1 MRVVSALLAIAAGLA
16 LADASVVTL
25 ALPELLTEL
34 DTTVEGVAAV
44 IGVYTVV
51 LAVVLLPAERLVRRL
66 GAGRVAAAGFA
77 VFAAASLGCALA
89 DTLGALLV
97 ARGIQ
102 AVGGGL
108 GLVAVFALLHAERAV
123 PARRLW
129 LAVAVLGAAVGP
141 ALGGALTQ
149 AFDWRAIFLAQ
160 VPVALAAVLAAGA
173 VGGLAARERA
183 RLDPSQAG
191 GGSVAHWQ
199 TAPARFDWAAGIAL
213 ALVSAALTAV
223 LFLLVLLLVTGW
235 EEDPL
240 RAALAVTVLP
250 LAALAGSRIRG
261 APRLLA
267 AVGCV
272 LVALGTAALAFLPT
286 DGLEW
291 TIAPQV
297 LAGLGMGMA
306 LPALGG
312 ELLPERDARDAARLL
327 TVRHA
332 GIALALVPLA
342 LVISDR
348 LDAATHTARQQG
360 VAVVLDARID
370 PQRKLAAAPR
380 LLEGVDED
388 RPRAGLR
395 RALAATRADLPADER
410 ASFDAVGRRIDEV
423 IVAAAGASFEA
434 AFLITAALA
443 AVAGLLL
450 AVGVRRPG
458 WALGLVVVGVAV
470 LVAQAALHDDRRPP
484 EVVIADPCDERALPA
499 TGGILG
505 GLQDA
510 GLRLLDTQACT
521 YGSSREELFLALVD
535 EGDARR
541 YEREY
546 GQDLGSLRGLLGG
559 LLG

>member
-25 ALPELLTEL
+25 ALPELLEEL

-51 LAVVLLPAERLVRRL
+51 LALVLVPAERLARRL
-66 GAGRVAAAGFA
+66 GPGRVAAAGFA
-77 VFAAASLGCALA
+77 VFAAASLACALA
-89 DTLGALLV
+89 DTLSVLLV

-102 AVGGGL
+102 AVGGGA
-108 GLVAVFALLHAERAV
+108 GLVAVFSLLHAERAA

-160 VPVALAAVLAAGA
+160 VPLTLAAALAALAARR
-173 VGGLAARERA
+173 LAARERA
-183 RLDPSQAG
+183 RAVAAG
-191 GGSVAHWQ
+191 AAPGEGSVAHWQ

-223 LFLLVLLLVTGW
+223 LFLLVLLLIVGW
-235 EEDPL
+235 NVDPL

-250 LAALAGSRIRG
+250 LSALVGSLVPG

-267 AVGCV
+267 AVGCL
-272 LVALGTAALAFLPT
+272 LVGLGTAALAYLPLA
-286 DGLEW
+286 DLAW
-291 TIAPQV
+291 TVAPQV

-327 TVRHA
+327 TVRHV
-332 GIALALVPLA
+332 GIAAALVVLA
-342 LVISDR
+342 PIVSDR
-348 LDAATHTARQQG
+348 LDAA
-360 VAVVLDARID
+360 
-370 PQRKLAAAPR
+370 
-380 LLEGVDED
+380 D
-388 RPRAGLR
+388 R
-395 RALAATRADLPADER
+395 D
-410 ASFDAVGRRIDEV
+410 GREK
-423 IVAAAGASFEA
+423 IVA
-434 AFLITAALA
+434 LVLV
-443 AVAGLLL
+443 VAG
-450 AVGVRRPG
+450 VGV
-458 WALGLVVVGVAV
+458 LLT
-470 LVAQAALHDDRRPP
+470 QMALHEDRRPP
-484 EVVIADPCDERALPA
+484 EVALRDPCEDRPLPR
-499 TGGILG
+499 TGGIAG
-505 GLQDA
+505 FVQDQALQV
-510 GLRLLDTQACT
+510 LDRQACT
-521 YGSSREELFLALVD
+521 YGSSREALVLALTD
-535 EGDARR
+535 EGEARR

-546 GQDLGSLRGLLGG
+546 GEDPRALGRLLGG